1 MTVTNTTDLWS
12 TALAA
17 FIGSLAGATAGALLV
32 ASIVA
37 LRMLRRPPNR
47 RETDD

>member
-1 MTVTNTTDLWS
+1 MTPDGADLWS

-32 ASIVA
+32 ASLVA
-37 LRMLRRPPNR
+37 LRMIRHPNR
-47 RETDD
+47 RKDNDD